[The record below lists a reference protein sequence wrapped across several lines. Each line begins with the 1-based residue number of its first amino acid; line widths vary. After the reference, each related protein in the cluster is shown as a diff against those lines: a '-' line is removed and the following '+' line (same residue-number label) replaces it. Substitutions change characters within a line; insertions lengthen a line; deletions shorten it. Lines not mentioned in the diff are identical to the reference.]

1 MPLPSTRRA
10 PGRGPRVRA
19 CPATSWN
26 WTRLSP
32 GPTGQ
37 HAPEPGPQ
45 AQVTQARWSP
55 GRAAVGRRQLLTGNP
70 LAAPPL
76 PCRRLACHTGVRRKT
91 HVLGAGSPRH
101 AKSAR
106 PRDAPPQPGAGG
118 MTHPS
123 VERPETSPVMA
134 PAGPVKGRSAP
145 QMCAPCWASGGRRRP
160 RSTEQTHQLGLG
172 LGRGP
177 PGQGR
182 STPRRGQLAVG
193 PVRRRGCQ
201 SLRATPGA
209 TSSAG
214 WGPMQ
219 VATATRTTPAP
230 RRWTARRAA
239 TGAAPGLAGRLVWT
253 CFRGPATSP
262 RPQEVQWT
270 PPEGTPW
277 RIPWA
282 PAPAGRALRQRTRV
296 TAARARSPQ

>member
-1 MPLPSTRRA
+1 MADTRSSDTIRPNTMAGGCACAAACTTSESATYGGGRAQGPPQTRPPPRPSRTPSQEDPSLGGRYMPLPSTRRA

-37 HAPEPGPQ
+37 RAPEPGPQ

-55 GRAAVGRRQLLTGNP
+55 GWAAVGRRRLLTGNP

-91 HVLGAGSPRH
+91 HMLGAGSPRR

-106 PRDAPPQPGAGG
+106 PKEAPPQPGAGG
-118 MTHPS
+118 TTHPS
-123 VERPETSPVMA
+123 VEHPETSPVMA

-182 STPRRGQLAVG
+182 STPRRGRLAVG

-214 WGPMQ
+214 WGPMH

-230 RRWTARRAA
+230 RR
-239 TGAAPGLAGRLVWT
+239 
-253 CFRGPATSP
+253 
-262 RPQEVQWT
+262 
-270 PPEGTPW
+270 
-277 RIPWA
+277 
-282 PAPAGRALRQRTRV
+282 
-296 TAARARSPQ
+296 